1 MLPWWTSSAAA
12 IAIGVI
18 VVIIELRTD
27 EIPNF
32 LSLPT
37 LGAGLVMGFVDKHPG
52 DHVAGLLVAALVTGV
67 LYRRDWL
74 GGGALKWT
82 CAVAA
87 LIGLRLGLFMMIVA
101 GGLVLVVLGVA
112 KLRKRELYV
121 PWSPFVL
128 AGVVAAVVN
137 VVLGRG

>member
-1 MLPWWTSSAAA
+1 MLPWWTSSSVAVAL
-12 IAIGVI
+12 GVI
-18 VVIIELRTD
+18 VAIVELRTD

-37 LGAGLVMGFVDKHPG
+37 LGAGLVMGVVDKHPG

-67 LYRRDWL
+67 LYRHDWL
-74 GGGALKWT
+74 GGGGVKWT

-87 LIGLRLGLFMMIVA
+87 LIGFRLGALMMMVSA
-101 GGLVLVVLGVA
+101 GLALVLLGAA

-121 PWSPFVL
+121 PSSPLVL
-128 AGVVAAVVN
+128 VGVVAGVVN
-137 VVLGRG
+137 VLLRRS